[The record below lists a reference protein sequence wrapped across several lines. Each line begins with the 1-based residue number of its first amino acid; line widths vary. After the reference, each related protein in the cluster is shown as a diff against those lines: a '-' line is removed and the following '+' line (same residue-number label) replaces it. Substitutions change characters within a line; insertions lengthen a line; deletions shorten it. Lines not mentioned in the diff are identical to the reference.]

1 MLHAFASS
9 KAHFVCM
16 KNIVSETMLAGPAD
30 LNGHVSCLP
39 SLGRAL
45 LGDQSMYINVFR
57 PDSVGGG
64 RGWIA
69 LAPDGEMGD
78 LSCRFCL
85 SRILLMPRG
94 KW

>member
-1 MLHAFASS
+1 MQ
-9 KAHFVCM
+9 
-16 KNIVSETMLAGPAD
+16 NIVSETVLAGPAD

-57 PDSVGGG
+57 PDADGGG

-69 LAPDGEMGD
+69 LAPDGETG
-78 LSCRFCL
+78 LAGCL
-85 SRILLMPRG
+85 LRILLMLRG